1 MPAIGNIAIADAE
14 TSPVTHTFSPVT
26 TNGSLAKLA
35 NRTASIPAGF
45 EQLQIDLK
53 QPKTSLGAYQLVAGF
68 NDPVEATVD
77 GQVVVV
83 RNNSALLTINLS
95 QQSTAQER
103 KNTLKLMAN
112 LLAHATVVTVVEN
125 LEPIY

>member
-14 TSPVTHTFSPVT
+14 TSPVTHTFGPVT
-26 TNGSLAKLA
+26 TTGALAKLA
-35 NRTASIPAGF
+35 N
-45 EQLQIDLK
+45 
-53 QPKTSLGAYQLVAGF
+53 KTSTTVPGWETLQVDLRQPRSAQGAYQMVIGF

-83 RNNSALLTINLS
+83 RNNSAQLTLNFS
-95 QQSTAQER
+95 QLATAQER
-103 KNTLKLMAN
+103 KNTLKLMSN
-112 LLAHATVVTVVEN
+112 LLNHATIVSVVDG

>member
-1 MPAIGNIAIADAE
+1 MPAFGNIAIADAE
-14 TSPVTHTFSPVT
+14 TSPVTHTFAPVT
-26 TNGSLAKLA
+26 TNGARADLA
-35 NRTASIPAGF
+35 NRSATIPTGY
-45 EQLQIDLK
+45 EKLQIELV
-53 QPKTSLGAYQLVAGF
+53 QPKSASAAYRLAIGF

-83 RNNSALLTINLS
+83 RNNSASLQINLS
-95 QQSTAQER
+95 QLSTAQER

-112 LLAHATVVTVVEN
+112 LLAHATIVSVVEN

>member
-14 TSPVTHTFSPVT
+14 TSPVTHTFNPVT

-35 NRTASIPAGF
+35 NRTATTIPGF
-45 EQLQIDLK
+45 ETIQIDLR
-53 QPKTSLGAYQLVAGF
+53 QPKSPLGAYQMVIGF

-83 RNNSALLTINLS
+83 RNNSASLTLNFS
-95 QQSTAQER
+95 QSSTAQER

-112 LLAHATVVTVVEN
+112 LLGHATVVAVSEN
-125 LEPIY
+125 VEPIY

>member
-14 TSPVTHTFSPVT
+14 VSPVTHTLAPVT
-26 TNGSLAKLA
+26 TNGALAVLA
-35 NRTASIPAGF
+35 NRSATTPSGF
-45 EQLQIDLK
+45 ETLRVELAE
-53 QPKTSLGAYQLVAGF
+53 PKTPKSAYRLTVGF

-83 RNNSALLTINLS
+83 RNNSASIQLNFS
-95 QQSTAQER
+95 QQSTNQER

-112 LLAHATVVTVVEN
+112 LLSHATIVSVVDG